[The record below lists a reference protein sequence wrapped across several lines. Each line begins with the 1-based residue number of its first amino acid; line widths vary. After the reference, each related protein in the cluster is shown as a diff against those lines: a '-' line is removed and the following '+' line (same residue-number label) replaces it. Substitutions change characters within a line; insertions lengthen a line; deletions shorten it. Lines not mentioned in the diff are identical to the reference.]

1 MMDIDKITER
11 RNRIFE
17 QIMENASFMAV
28 YNVELY
34 DNEEEEE
41 LLKMMEKL
49 DDAIYAFNR
58 GDSAQ
63 SMKFKD
69 LERLVEEIEEKVN
82 L

>member
-28 YNVELY
+28 YNGELY

-58 GDSAQ
+58 GDSTQ